1 MRTGFAS
8 LLVLALVFP
17 AARPPLRAQTSTG
30 EIDVTVADVSGAVV
44 AGVRVTV
51 TGSDTGNVA
60 RTSSTNALG
69 LAAIPLLNPSTY
81 DVKVEKEGFRATL
94 RKSIILQVTE
104 IVAVRVTLELG
115 ATTQSVTVAGETPLV
130 DTVTNT
136 QGQVVNCGSRKIRFG

>member
-17 AARPPLRAQTSTG
+17 ASRPPLRAQTSTG
-30 EIDVTVADVSGAVV
+30 EIDVTVVDASGAVV

-81 DVKVEKEGFRATL
+81 DIKAEKEGFKATL

-104 IVAVRVTLELG
+104 VVAVRVTLELG